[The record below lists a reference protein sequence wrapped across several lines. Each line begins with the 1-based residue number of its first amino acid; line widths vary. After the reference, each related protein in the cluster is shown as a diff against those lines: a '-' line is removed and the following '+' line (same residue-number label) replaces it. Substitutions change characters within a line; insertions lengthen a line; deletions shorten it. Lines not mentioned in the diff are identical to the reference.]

1 MFISGESPVFVGSRS
16 GRMDAGGRHSLL
28 LRDDGD
34 VVAFAP
40 AQNFAGNASCAEV
53 GAAELA
59 VRNEP
64 PLYGGALVDYATY
77 IQMPGVPAGTD
88 TEYELCLG
96 RAETNVFGFAGRR
109 LQDGGQDLSLIHI

>member
-1 MFISGESPVFVGSRS
+1 MN
-16 GRMDAGGRHSLL
+16 
-28 LRDDGD
+28 DGD

-77 IQMPGVPAGTD
+77 IQMPGGPQGPT
-88 TEYELCLG
+88 
-96 RAETNVFGFAGRR
+96 
-109 LQDGGQDLSLIHI
+109 LSMSLPGPR